1 MKNSTITKII
11 SIALIVMTFASI
23 FTSTASAASWRTGRF
38 DSGYTARGYTT
49 VRLSDTRKN
58 GYIKIYTY
66 DMSGRSSSGKMHIT
80 LRTTGG
86 KWLCEFDTSSGTR
99 LKLGNDHSAYRVY
112 IAVKRYPNSVKGQG
126 DDFINI
132 GKCVNWGINCVSNCY
147 I

>member
-1 MKNSTITKII
+1 MKKSLITKFI
-11 SIALIVMTFASI
+11 SIVLIVMTIAST
-23 FTSTASAASWRTGRF
+23 FTATASAASWKTGAF

-66 DMSGRSSSGKMHIT
+66 DMTGRSSGGKMHIT
-80 LRTTGG
+80 LRTTSG
-86 KWLCEFDTSSGTR
+86 KWICEFDASSGAK

-112 IAVKRYPNSVKGQG
+112 IAVKSYSNSVKGQG
-126 DDFINI
+126 DDFTNR
-132 GKCVNWGINCVSNCY
+132 GKCVYWAINCVSNSY